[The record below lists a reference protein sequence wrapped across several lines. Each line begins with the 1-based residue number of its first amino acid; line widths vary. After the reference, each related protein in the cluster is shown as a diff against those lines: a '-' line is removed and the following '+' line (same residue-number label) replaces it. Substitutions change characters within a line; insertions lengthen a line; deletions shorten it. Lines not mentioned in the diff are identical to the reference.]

1 MNTERGISMIKNT
14 FNMIMNSNRNPLSNI
29 GDVNTRH
36 LVMQVLAWMWCIIFS
51 MSVGSILVFQIS
63 AIAHALVIAG
73 VFITFGTFE
82 TAKRKPNYF
91 GGLGRGNGGEHE

>member
-1 MNTERGISMIKNT
+1 MIKNT
-14 FNMIMNSNRNPLSNI
+14 FNMIMNSARNPLSNI